1 MQSAMFYVV
10 LSCLMISATRDTI
23 TGLSHC
29 SWLVVRSVGLAWFV
43 RRVPDES
50 ASSGM
55 GGPGV
60 SDFGDGCAVFSVA
73 VWVLLFVMVLHVAR
87 R

>member
-1 MQSAMFYVV
+1 MISTPRALVSCILAVGSMQSAMFYVV

-23 TGLSHC
+23 TGLSHG

-43 RRVPDES
+43 RRVRDEL

-55 GGPGV
+55 GVP
-60 SDFGDGCAVFSVA
+60 
-73 VWVLLFVMVLHVAR
+73 
-87 R
+87 